1 MRGGITEGFLEE
13 VTLSKDLKDVSE
25 GAKRGHFRGCS
36 KVPGG
41 GETVTPSGNWRG
53 HEGCWGA
60 REEAEV
66 GAPVEAERRRLME
79 ERLWKEGRQNPGADR
94 RGWSERPTSGSPT
107 QGRGDGATSGH
118 QRRSGSEGRHRGQLG
133 S

>member
-1 MRGGITEGFLEE
+1 MRGGITEAFLEE

-36 KVPGG
+36 KVPGRG

-53 HEGCWGA
+53 HEGCWGT

-79 ERLWKEGRQNPGADR
+79 ERLWKEGRQNP
-94 RGWSERPTSGSPT
+94 
-107 QGRGDGATSGH
+107 
-118 QRRSGSEGRHRGQLG
+118 EGGQAWME
-133 S
+133 